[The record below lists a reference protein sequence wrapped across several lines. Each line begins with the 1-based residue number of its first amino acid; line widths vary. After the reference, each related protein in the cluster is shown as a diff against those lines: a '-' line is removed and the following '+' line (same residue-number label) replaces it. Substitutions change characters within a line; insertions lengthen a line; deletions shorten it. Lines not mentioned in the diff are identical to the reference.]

1 MGSWGQGVSIEH
13 SMMRFFLSVFL
24 AGAALADSEPYTIG
38 QVAHGYGHG
47 IITGVDYG
55 HGLVS
60 GYGAIGN
67 RGYYGGYAG
76 YGSIHHGFYGKRE
89 ADSDSDAY
97 TIGQV
102 AHGYGHGI
110 ITGVDYGHGLVSGYG
125 AIGNRG
131 YAGYAGYGGVYG
143 GYRGYYGKREADS
156 DAYTIGQVAYG
167 LPVHNAYATGH
178 PHNVGVVTGVGY
190 GYGHLGYYGK
200 REAEPYTIGQVA
212 HGLPVA
218 HAIASGRAH
227 NVGVI
232 TGVSYGHGL
241 GYGYGVYGKREAEPE
256 ADAYT
261 IGQVAYGLPVHNA
274 IATGHAHN
282 VGVVTGYGYGGY

>member
-1 MGSWGQGVSIEH
+1 MGTSCGQGVSIEH
-13 SMMRFFLSVFL
+13 SMMRFFLSVVL

-102 AHGYGHGI
+102 A
-110 ITGVDYGHGLVSGYG
+110 L
-125 AIGNRG
+125 
-131 YAGYAGYGGVYG
+131 
-143 GYRGYYGKREADS
+143 
-156 DAYTIGQVAYG
+156 G
-167 LPVHNAYATGH
+167 LPVANAYATGH
-178 PHNVGVVTGVGY
+178 PHNVGVITGVGY
-190 GYGHLGYYGK
+190 SGYGGYAGYGGYHHGFYGK
-200 REAEPYTIGQVA
+200 READ
-212 HGLPVA
+212 
-218 HAIASGRAH
+218 S
-227 NVGVI
+227 
-232 TGVSYGHGL
+232 
-241 GYGYGVYGKREAEPE
+241 
-256 ADAYT
+256 DAY
-261 IGQVAYGLPVHNA
+261 
-274 IATGHAHN
+274 
-282 VGVVTGYGYGGY
+282 

>member
-1 MGSWGQGVSIEH
+1 MGASLLRLFT
-13 SMMRFFLSVFL
+13 MRASALVLLAVASV
-24 AGAALADSEPYTIG
+24 
-38 QVAHGYGHG
+38 QC
-47 IITGVDYG
+47 
-55 HGLVS
+55 
-60 GYGAIGN
+60 
-67 RGYYGGYAG
+67 
-76 YGSIHHGFYGKRE
+76 
-89 ADSDSDAY
+89 DSDAY

-102 AHGYGHGI
+102 AYGAGYGGVVTGIDYGYGH
-110 ITGVDYGHGLVSGYG
+110 VAGYG

-131 YAGYAGYGGVYG
+131 F
-143 GYRGYYGKREADS
+143 YGKREADS

-167 LPVHNAYATGH
+167 LPIHNAYATGH

-190 GYGHLGYYGK
+190 GHYGHYGK

-241 GYGYGVYGKREAEPE
+241 GYGHVGGFYGKREAEP
-256 ADAYT
+256 YT

-274 IATGHAHN
+274 VATGHAHN
-282 VGVVTGYGYGGY
+282 VGVVTGYGHGLGYGYAGHFYG